1 MHKTIEIQYF
11 ENLMELWV
19 EGYATLDQEQELV
32 YMAYRLHREQPA
44 WLTAE
49 NMRDIRMLMDIAG
62 VDTSAAW
69 PEIPAQTI
77 RSNKNIWKRIIPI
90 AAAIAIIATVGY
102 VTFKPSERQ
111 PVELIAS
118 NHTSVSEEVKIVENG
133 ENIKSESDD
142 LHSMKQENLLEQTPT
157 QSVAAKPRVLATS
170 TSKSSPS
177 VSPDT
182 LQTREISDPNEAIL
196 LLNESCNLLADYV
209 KQADI
214 SANQAA
220 SAFTD
225 NFNKINEI
233 I

>member
-1 MHKTIEIQYF
+1 
-11 ENLMELWV
+11 
-19 EGYATLDQEQELV
+19 
-32 YMAYRLHREQPA
+32 MAYKLHREQPA

-102 VTFKPSERQ
+102 VTFKPSEKQ

-118 NHTSVSEEVKIVENG
+118 SHTSITEEVKIVENE
-133 ENIKSESDD
+133 ENIKSEFDD

-170 TSKSSPS
+170 SSKSSPS

-182 LQTREISDPNEAIL
+182 LQTREISDPNEAVL